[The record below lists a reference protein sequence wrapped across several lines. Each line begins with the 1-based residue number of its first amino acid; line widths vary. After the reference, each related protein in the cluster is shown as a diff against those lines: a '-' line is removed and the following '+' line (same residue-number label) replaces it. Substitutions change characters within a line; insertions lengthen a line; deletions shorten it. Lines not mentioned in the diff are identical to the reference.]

1 MSDSEQSSQ
10 LEAARIDRAVAVAK
24 GVIGALPI
32 LGPMCAE
39 IIGSVIPQQRLDR
52 IADVLKRLEE
62 RLGEIEQQRL
72 QSSLAT
78 DPEAVDLLEEGMV
91 QATRAV
97 SDERR
102 DQIAVLL
109 HTTLTDEQ
117 LRHAEKRKLWS
128 LLGSL
133 SDVEVL
139 ILQSHGVRHSED
151 GATFWEKHEKSVYGP
166 AVHMGS
172 SQEELDRGA
181 IYDGYRQHLRE
192 LGLLR
197 PNFRRPRRGELPEFD
212 EKTGMMKTSGHKL
225 TQLGR
230 LLLRFLGLHADP

>member
-32 LGPMCAE
+32 LGPMFAE

-78 DPEAVDLLEEGMV
+78 DSEAVDLLEEGMV

-102 DQIAVLL
+102 DQIAILL

-139 ILQSHGVRHSED
+139 ITNVLHNPPLPPPNE
-151 GATFWEKHEKSVYGP
+151 F
-166 AVHMGS
+166 AVH
-172 SQEELDRGA
+172 
-181 IYDGYRQHLRE
+181 
-192 LGLLR
+192 LR
-197 PNFRRPRRGELPEFD
+197 PSPAGIESSANRNIEFPVR
-212 EKTGMMKTSGHKL
+212 TN
-225 TQLGR
+225 Q
-230 LLLRFLGLHADP
+230 